1 MDFKNL
7 GMTGPVLKALTE
19 AGYAA
24 PTEIQAKAIPPVLA
38 GEDIIGC
45 AQTGTG
51 KTGAFAIP
59 LLQRLAER
67 TSGPRFIR
75 ALVLTPTRELAI
87 QIDENFKLY
96 GKYLG
101 LKTLCIF
108 GGVSQNAQ
116 TQSLKG
122 GIDIL
127 TATPGRLLD
136 LIQQKYVDISRVEI
150 FVLDE
155 ADRMLDMG
163 FVNDVKKVH
172 SYLKNKKQTLFFSA
186 TLPDRALKLAAT
198 MVKNPKRVQ
207 VSPVSSTAEQ
217 ITQGIYL
224 VNKQEK
230 SKLLVRILEEKTDS
244 RSLVFTKTRHG
255 ADRLARQLGKSGI
268 AAVAIHGSK
277 SQNARVRALE
287 EFKSSK
293 VRVLIAT
300 DIAARGIDIEALPFV
315 VNFELPDVPETYVHR
330 IGRTGRAGMA
340 GEAISFYAPGED
352 DDNLSGIQKL
362 IGFEIPVRDLNLN

>member
-7 GMTGPVLKALTE
+7 GITGPVLKALTE

-59 LLQRLAER
+59 VLQRLAER
-67 TSGPRFIR
+67 PSGPRIIR
-75 ALVLTPTRELAI
+75 ALILTPTRELAI
-87 QIDENFKLY
+87 QIDDNIKLY

-101 LKTLCIF
+101 LKNLCIF

-122 GIDIL
+122 GIDVL

-172 SYLKNKKQTLFFSA
+172 AYLKNKKQTLFFSA

-198 MVKNPKRVQ
+198 MVKNAKRVQ
-207 VSPVSSTAEQ
+207 VSPISSTAEQ
-217 ITQGIYL
+217 IRQGIYL

-230 SKLLVRILEEKTDS
+230 SKLLVRILEEKTGS

-255 ADRLARQLGKSGI
+255 ADRLVRQLSKSGI
-268 AAVAIHGSK
+268 PAVAIHGSK

-330 IGRTGRAGMA
+330 IGRTGRAGME

-352 DDNLSGIQKL
+352 DENLSGIQKL

>member
-1 MDFKNL
+1 MDFKEL
-7 GMTGPVLKALTE
+7 GVAGPVLKALTA
-19 AGYAA
+19 AGYSA
-24 PTEIQAKAIPPVLA
+24 PTEIQAKAIPPILA

-59 LLQRLAER
+59 LLQLLAEKPATAR
-67 TSGPRFIR
+67 NIR
-75 ALVLTPTRELAI
+75 ALILTPTRELAI
-87 QIDENFKLY
+87 QIDENIKLY

-101 LKTLCIF
+101 LKALCIF
-108 GGVSQNAQ
+108 GGVSQNNQ
-116 TQSLKG
+116 TNALRG

-136 LIQQKYVDISRVEI
+136 LIQQKYIDIARVEI

-163 FVNDVKKVH
+163 FVNDVKKIH
-172 SYLKNKKQTLFFSA
+172 AYLKNKKQTLFFSA
-186 TLPDRALKLAAT
+186 TLPDSARKLAAT
-198 MVKNPKRVQ
+198 MVKNPKMVQ
-207 VSPVSSTAEQ
+207 VSPVSSTAEKVS
-217 ITQGIYL
+217 QGIYF

-230 SKLLVRILEEKTDS
+230 SRLLVKILEGKTDS

-340 GEAISFYAPGED
+340 GEAVSFYAPGED

-362 IGFEIPVRDLNLN
+362 IGFEIPVIDQNLH

>member
-1 MDFKNL
+1 M
-7 GMTGPVLKALTE
+7 GVAGPVLKALTE
-19 AGYAA
+19 AGYTA
-24 PTEIQAKAIPPVLA
+24 PTEIQAKAIPPILA

-59 LLQRLAER
+59 ILQRLEEKQSGSR
-67 TSGPRFIR
+67 TIR
-75 ALVLTPTRELAI
+75 ALILTPTRELAI
-87 QIDENFKLY
+87 QIDDNIKLY

-101 LKTLCIF
+101 LKSLCIF
-108 GGVSQNAQ
+108 GGVSQNNQ
-116 TQSLKG
+116 TQSLKKG
-122 GIDIL
+122 VDVL

-136 LIQQKYVDISRVEI
+136 LIQQKYIDITKVEI

-172 SYLKNKKQTLFFSA
+172 AYLKNKKQTLFFSA

-198 MVKNPKRVQ
+198 MVKDAKMVRVN
-207 VSPVSSTAEQ
+207 PVSSTAEQ
-217 ITQGIYL
+217 INQGIYL
-224 VNKQEK
+224 VNRQEK

-255 ADRLARQLGKSGI
+255 ADRLAKQLGKSGI
-268 AAVAIHGSK
+268 PAVAIHGSK
-277 SQNARVRALE
+277 SQNARIRALE

-330 IGRTGRAGMA
+330 IGRTGRAGMS
-340 GEAISFYAPGED
+340 GEAVSFYAPGED
-352 DDNLSGIQKL
+352 DENLSGIQKL
-362 IGFEIPVRDLNLN
+362 IGFEIPVRDQNLH